1 MIFRGSRAFG
11 RLSQLTLPCIENRR
25 IAPLPWSSERVLAFY
40 STSLARSHS
49 DSRLRSSLI
58 APIAHRAYATAKPV
72 SRPKAHTGRTTTS
85 PRKKADP
92 KKAVPKKAVPKKA
105 VPKKAVPK
113 TSAAKKPAVAKGKAA
128 RKPTKPKPKPK
139 PKAKSKKPKAK
150 PKAKPNAR
158 KVLTDVQKAELVAAK
173 KTAKEKLTLQKLK
186 ELALTPPKGLR
197 STAWMVV
204 HHEAINEKVPATN
217 IVQTTKAAAIKYK
230 NLTPEQLEVCT
241 NKQLLPRVS
250 KHRLTS
256 DVIALQPRSEPEQG

>member
-40 STSLARSHS
+40 STSLARGQS

-92 KKAVPKKAVPKKA
+92 KKAVPK
-105 VPKKAVPK
+105 

-139 PKAKSKKPKAK
+139 PKAKSKK

-204 HHEAINEKVPATN
+204 HREAISETVPATN
-217 IVQTTKAAAIKYK
+217 IAQTAKAAAIKYK
-230 NLTPEQLEVCT
+230 NLTPEQLEVCA

>member
-40 STSLARSHS
+40 STSLARSQS

-85 PRKKADP
+85 PRKKAD
-92 KKAVPKKAVPKKA
+92 
-105 VPKKAVPK
+105 PKKAVPK

-158 KVLTDVQKAELVAAK
+158 KVLTDVQKVELVAAK

-204 HHEAINEKVPATN
+204 HREAISERVPATN
-217 IVQTTKAAAIKYK
+217 IVQTAKAAAIKYK